1 MICRKDLLRMVL
13 FYMKKLDN
21 FSNYLRV
28 LKNAD
33 FELADS
39 NEIYRTGVI
48 GQFNLTFELAWKALQ
63 AVLRLHGAEGADTG
77 SPREILQLGYKFGFI
92 NDSSVWMLMIKKRN
106 LSVNIYNEEDVDKM
120 IVLIR
125 DSFITEFVDLEKVL
139 EKKVEE
145 VDKSWES

>member
-1 MICRKDLLRMVL
+1 MVL

-77 SPREILQLGYKFGFI
+77 SPREILQLEYKFGFI
-92 NDSSVWMLMIKKRN
+92 NDSFVWLLMLKKRN
-106 LSVNIYNEEDVDKM
+106 LSVNIYNEEDVEEM

-125 DSFITEFVDLEKVL
+125 DSFITVFVDLEKVL

-145 VDKSWES
+145 ADESWES